1 MTANLTEVTLEP
13 VTDVPET
20 ASVCHFGEIEDSL
33 QEMIVSAQK
42 PGQPTITVD
51 TPPQSTLSAECRCNV
66 IKFTKYYSVNRM

>member
-1 MTANLTEVTLEP
+1 MTANLTQITLEP

-20 ASVCHFGEIEDSL
+20 ASVCHFDEIEDSL

-51 TPPQSTLSAECRCNV
+51 TPQSTLSAECRCDV